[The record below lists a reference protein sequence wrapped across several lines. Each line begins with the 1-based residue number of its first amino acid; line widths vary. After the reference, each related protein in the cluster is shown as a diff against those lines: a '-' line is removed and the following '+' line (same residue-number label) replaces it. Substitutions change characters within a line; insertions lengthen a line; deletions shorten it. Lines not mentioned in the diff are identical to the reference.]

1 MKRCIFVL
9 LMCIFTCSLGF
20 SASETPVMNLPA
32 QANEFIQ
39 KHFPGYKIIRISME
53 REFTGKE
60 YKAYINKKGNAYKLE
75 FDAKGQIK
83 DMDAQGKKA
92 LPNSSIPAMIVDYVK
107 ENFTGSKIMEWS
119 QSRKLQ
125 VVELD
130 NDMELVFDRHG
141 NLVKIDD

>member
-1 MKRCIFVL
+1 
-9 LMCIFTCSLGF
+9 
-20 SASETPVMNLPA
+20 
-32 QANEFIQ
+32 
-39 KHFPGYKIIRISME
+39 
-53 REFTGKE
+53 
-60 YKAYINKKGNAYKLE
+60 
-75 FDAKGQIK
+75 
-83 DMDAQGKKA
+83 
-92 LPNSSIPAMIVDYVK
+92 MIVDYVK